1 MSEPVDVHALAGELL
16 EKAAAGSAGR
26 AASTLPHP
34 VDGLRQTLIALRA
47 GAAMDE
53 HESPGAA
60 SLMVIR
66 GRVRIEAGDDS
77 VDVGPHQIVPIPD
90 RRHSL
95 TAPEQSVV
103 LLSVAVPARS
113 PEAAGGTPGPRRNVG
128 G

>member
-1 MSEPVDVHALAGELL
+1 MSAPVDVHALAGELL
-16 EKAAAGSAGR
+16 EKASAESAGR
-26 AASTLPHP
+26 AARTLPHP
-34 VDGLRQTLIALRA
+34 VDGLRQTLIALRD
-47 GAAMDE
+47 GAALDE

-77 VDVGPHQIVPIPD
+77 VEVGPHEIVPIPD

-95 TAPEQSVV
+95 TAAEQSVV

-113 PEAAGGTPGPRRNVG
+113 PDAVGEGLARRRNVG